1 MADTAEP
8 QTLVHVLRHSF
19 RPSEQLT
26 HSLQEFIPPESEHLH
41 SSIIMK
47 SLAKVA
53 LDSHR
58 YWQHEFAPALIEAEK
73 DVIRNRNLS
82 IPIQSDI
89 RVLKLTDTALKIVL
103 RTNDTRSMYL
113 LHRALKNRV
122 PEGTSLPLNPTAVF
136 LVTADLKSTVPFD
149 DLRIKDAEEQ
159 YRELSSHVES
169 QKLMNIFP
177 EGLTGIDQYVP
188 TKDLNLST

>member
-1 MADTAEP
+1 MSDTAKP

-26 HSLQEFIPPESEHLH
+26 HSLQEFIPPQSEHLQ
-41 SSIIMK
+41 SSVTIK

-58 YWQHEFAPALIEAEK
+58 YRQHEFSLALIEAEK
-73 DVIRNRNLS
+73 DVIRNRNIS
-82 IPIQSDI
+82 IPILEDM

-103 RTNDTRSMYL
+103 RTNDIRSMYR

-122 PEGTSLPLNPTAVF
+122 PEDTSLPRNPNAVF

-149 DLRIKDAEEQ
+149 DFRIKDAEAQ
-159 YRELSSHVES
+159 YHELYTHKES
-169 QKLMNIFP
+169 EKLMNIFP
-177 EGLTGIDQYVP
+177 EGLTGIDQYIL
-188 TKDLNLST
+188 TEDLDLST